1 MKMSL
6 SQKRNSSS
14 TIGYCI
20 ACNSFSD
27 GKYLL
32 LIRRC
37 LDRLRWRCLESSIER
52 LRTLESTNGRCRC
65 LQPSTARRRGSE
77 SSILDPWTTAVTF
90 TTLQCTDTDERH
102 SIIGAHGNHRYTHR
116 FRHHQVVFNRASIS
130 AFLPS
135 NNYVIIETDC
145 FS

>member
-20 ACNSFSD
+20 AYNSFSD

-52 LRTLESTNGRCRC
+52 LRTLESTTCRCRC
-65 LQPSTARRRGSE
+65 LQPSTARRRGSD
-77 SSILDPWTTAVTF
+77 SNVLDPRTMAVTF
-90 TTLQCTDTDERH
+90 TALQCTD
-102 SIIGAHGNHRYTHR
+102 HR
-116 FRHHQVVFNRASIS
+116 FRQSSYKTN
-130 AFLPS
+130 
-135 NNYVIIETDC
+135 
-145 FS
+145 

>member
-52 LRTLESTNGRCRC
+52 LRTLECTTCRCRC

-77 SSILDPWTTAVTF
+77 SSVLDPRTTA
-90 TTLQCTDTDERH
+90 LQCTDTE
-102 SIIGAHGNHRYTHR
+102 ANKGN
-116 FRHHQVVFNRASIS
+116 
-130 AFLPS
+130 S
-135 NNYVIIETDC
+135 NQSETKMHAPLHAP
-145 FS
+145 